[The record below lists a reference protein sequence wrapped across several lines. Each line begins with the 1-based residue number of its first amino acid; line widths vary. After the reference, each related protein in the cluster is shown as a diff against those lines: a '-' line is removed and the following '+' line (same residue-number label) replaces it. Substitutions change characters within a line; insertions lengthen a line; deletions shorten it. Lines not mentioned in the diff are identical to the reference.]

1 MLDLKID
8 RLQLEINNA
17 AGHEHRIGPI
27 AQRAAALLAEHIDIQ
42 YREGRARLEGNIVG
56 VTAQP
61 VNVDLN
67 RTSDEQAART
77 VADAWLDALAM
88 RLTWQR

>member
-17 AGHEHRIGPI
+17 AGHEHRIAPI
-27 AQRAAALLAEHIDIQ
+27 AERAAALLAERIDIQ
-42 YREGRARLEGNIVG
+42 YRDGRARIDGNIG
-56 VTAQP
+56 GITARP
-61 VNVDLN
+61 INLDLT
-67 RTSDEQAART
+67 RTSDEHAAQT

>member
-8 RLQLEINNA
+8 RLELKINNA

-27 AQRAAALLAEHIDIQ
+27 AERAAALLAEHIDIL
-42 YREGRARLEGNIVG
+42 YHDGRAHLEGAGTI
-56 VTAQP
+56 TARP
-61 VNVDLN
+61 IDVDLN
-67 RTSDEQAART
+67 RTSDEHAAR
-77 VADAWLDALAM
+77 VIADGWLDAL